1 MTGQKEMTNADAIR
15 ILSAYTVPQDEELV
29 REAIEK
35 AIDSM
40 RELRNCRNELC
51 VLCGR
56 YKESNNKACRGCRWE
71 DFA

>member
-15 ILSAYTVPQDEELV
+15 ILSAYTVPQEEEQV

-56 YKESNNKACRGCRWE
+56 YKEANNKACRGCRWE